1 MTDSTKFFVQNQG
14 HRFCV
19 APMADWD
26 AKYAGRS
33 TGLFGAEANEYLRQ
47 IVARSEFAASS
58 ALCLADGDGRNGR
71 WLAARGLDVTAVDI
85 SEIAAANAA
94 AFDRQAGLAVERVVA
109 DLANWAPPDG
119 RVWDAVFLF
128 YLQCDAPTRLR
139 ALKLASQALARNGWF
154 VLEAFAKSQADNNM
168 GPADPSLLYSLDEF
182 GEALPEFE
190 IVEALD
196 GQIRLDE
203 GPRHTGLAQV
213 VRYAARKV

>member
-1 MTDSTKFFVQNQG
+1 
-14 HRFCV
+14 
-19 APMADWD
+19 MADWD

-33 TGLFGAEANEYLRQ
+33 TGLFGDEPNEYLRQ

-94 AFDRQAGLAVERVVA
+94 AFDRQTGLAVERVVA

-196 GQIRLDE
+196 GQVRLDE

>member
-1 MTDSTKFFVQNQG
+1 
-14 HRFCV
+14 
-19 APMADWD
+19 MADWD

-33 TGLFGAEANEYLRQ
+33 TGLFGDEPNEYLRQ

-94 AFDRQAGLAVERVVA
+94 AFDRQTGLAVERVVA

-154 VLEAFAKSQADNNM
+154 VLEAFAKSQAITTWGRPIRRCSIVLMNSAKPCLSSRLSKRWMDRFAWTKDRVT
-168 GPADPSLLYSLDEF
+168 PA
-182 GEALPEFE
+182 
-190 IVEALD
+190 
-196 GQIRLDE
+196 
-203 GPRHTGLAQV
+203 
-213 VRYAARKV
+213 